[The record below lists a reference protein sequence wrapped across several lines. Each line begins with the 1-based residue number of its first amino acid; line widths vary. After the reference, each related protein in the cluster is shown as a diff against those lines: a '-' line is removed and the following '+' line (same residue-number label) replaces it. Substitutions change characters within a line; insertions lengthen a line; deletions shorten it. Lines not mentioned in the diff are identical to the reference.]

1 MLESPSDVL
10 TMKTTGYLQETT
22 NMKTKPSIGQVV
34 SKVSDLVSNAQQH
47 SQKRPSNFHTFINKQ
62 DSNYISCKDVVDG
75 RNNDALVDHHQKEN
89 KEPLLISNDL
99 PPSYDEV
106 ADRESIV
113 LYIAAKI
120 EHELKEAKRTS
131 LECGEVLVPCNL
143 TRQIAADVV
152 TMSES
157 EPCGLR
163 GGILF
168 VSLEGGNDTSK
179 DPLRSVGCVKIGD
192 RNAVP
197 TFELYLS
204 LKRTSSWL
212 HQVSNRLF
220 RNFNR
225 DTIVISEMYKLSKKK
240 LYR

>member
-1 MLESPSDVL
+1 MNEQS
-10 TMKTTGYLQETT
+10 T
-22 NMKTKPSIGQVV
+22 
-34 SKVSDLVSNAQQH
+34 
-47 SQKRPSNFHTFINKQ
+47 
-62 DSNYISCKDVVDG
+62 
-75 RNNDALVDHHQKEN
+75 DALFLPISIIFC
-89 KEPLLISNDL
+89 PLALACLHADL

-113 LYIAAKI
+113 LHIAAKI

-131 LECGEVLVPCNL
+131 LEVGEVLVPCDL

-163 GGILF
+163 GGVLY
-168 VSLEGGNDTSK
+168 VNLEGSDTSK
-179 DPLRSVGCVKIGD
+179 DSQLQRVGVVKIGD
-192 RNAVP
+192 RNTVP
-197 TFELYLS
+197 TFEMYLS